1 MNFVM
6 KIGTHD
12 CRNDTY
18 FINTGTDS
26 YFFFVLIFL
35 NITSEAKLHH
45 YHVLVGYFGCS
56 GHLCDICFFARYVN
70 KSEFSNCIV
79 VFFIGSRIC
88 YLFCQC
94 LCTFTHLYNLQ
105 KKNLNLPGMLKQ
117 MNRSRSLALHRPHPK
132 HPRTKSLLTLRR
144 TSQLQMKLNT
154 VGL

>member
-1 MNFVM
+1 M
-6 KIGTHD
+6 
-12 CRNDTY
+12 
-18 FINTGTDS
+18 
-26 YFFFVLIFL
+26 
-35 NITSEAKLHH
+35 
-45 YHVLVGYFGCS
+45 LVGYFGCS

-70 KSEFSNCIV
+70 KSEFSDCIV

-105 KKNLNLPGMLKQ
+105 KKSLNLPGMLKQ
-117 MNRSRSLALHRPHPK
+117 MNRSQSLALHRPHPK

-154 VGL
+154 VGLWIKQWSFHFQKSHLLYRWTFFSTWMCIWRKNNLDN